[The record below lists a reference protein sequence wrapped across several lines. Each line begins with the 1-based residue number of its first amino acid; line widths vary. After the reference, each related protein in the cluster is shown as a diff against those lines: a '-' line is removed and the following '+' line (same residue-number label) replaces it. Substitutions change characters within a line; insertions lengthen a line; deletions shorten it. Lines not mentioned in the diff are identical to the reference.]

1 MDTNTLFLSLLVALG
16 LLGGI
21 GMGLKAILE
30 RRNLKAKAGTD
41 DASAAAIVA
50 AAARELVDPL
60 RQELAQE
67 RKEHAEEIEVERI
80 KVNAV
85 HAKLDILRK
94 ELNQAQQEVHEL
106 RVTLRRS
113 LEETSRYKTR
123 TLELER
129 ELRQCQEFKQL
140 NEVDTRT
147 DLP

>member
-1 MDTNTLFLSLLVALG
+1 
-16 LLGGI
+16 
-21 GMGLKAILE
+21 
-30 RRNLKAKAGTD
+30 
-41 DASAAAIVA
+41 
-50 AAARELVDPL
+50 
-60 RQELAQE
+60 
-67 RKEHAEEIEVERI
+67 
-80 KVNAV
+80 
-85 HAKLDILRK
+85 
-94 ELNQAQQEVHEL
+94 LNQAQQEVHEL